1 MGLDK
6 AKWPWA
12 SGGVAPALFFC
23 MQVGAKHTCCTA
35 GNQRMSAY
43 IMSRAHLYTMI
54 TPRVFAPSK
63 GRPHPINQG
72 VSPVFF
78 CTYYSTFCCAKS
90 LQICALPPRACV
102 HACALVRARARA
114 CARVRFCFR
123 PSRAHLCG
131 RVYAQAQ
138 EAVLLVAFCCAKS
151 LRIHAVPRTG
161 IAGWRSL
168 SVTVLI
174 IQLSDDIVPPTSK
187 PCILIPVGAKPA

>member
-1 MGLDK
+1 
-6 AKWPWA
+6 
-12 SGGVAPALFFC
+12 
-23 MQVGAKHTCCTA
+23 
-35 GNQRMSAY
+35 MSAY

-168 SVTVLI
+168 SVLFWVAHERSAPLDCHFLLRVLPSGGSQKVCTVGLAP
-174 IQLSDDIVPPTSK
+174 SSSK
-187 PCILIPVGAKPA
+187 LCPRVAHKS